1 MTDPS
6 SSPLLATKRRR
17 LRSSSLALTSLM
29 AGTAMSVSACDGSP
43 AANQVRQWEDPPA
56 ASREVDAK
64 TYASLADCKN
74 DGDMTAEQCDTAY
87 AQAQKD
93 SAANAPKFGDQ
104 QSCEERYG
112 VDQCVP
118 RSSNGGGSFF
128 TPLLTGFIVG
138 QALNNM
144 GGRYY
149 GAPMYRDRGGTYYG
163 GSGYPLSRDYV
174 TGRTRVRTDSFNAPE
189 MRAPTR
195 VQSRSSVISRG
206 GFGGGSHGWGG

>member
-1 MTDPS
+1 MSDQPS
-6 SSPLLATKRRR
+6 SPRRR
-17 LRSSSLALTSLM
+17 LRSSGLALTSLM
-29 AGTAMSVSACDGSP
+29 AGTAMSISACDGSP
-43 AANQVRQWEDPPA
+43 GATQWGDPPA

-64 TYASLADCKN
+64 TFASLADCKSS
-74 DGDMTAEQCDTAY
+74 GDMTAEQCDTAY

-93 SAANAPKFGDQ
+93 AAANAPKFGDQ

-118 RSSNGGGSFF
+118 RSSQGGGSFF

-138 QALNNM
+138 QALSNM
-144 GGRYY
+144 GGGYR
-149 GAPMYRDRGGTYYG
+149 GAPMYRDRDGTYYS

-174 TGRTRVRTDSFNAPE
+174 TGRTRVRSDSFDAPE
-189 MRAPTR
+189 ARAPAR

-206 GFGGGSHGWGG
+206 GFGGGGRSFGG

>member
-1 MTDPS
+1 MSDQNATPQILS
-6 SSPLLATKRRR
+6 SSRRR
-17 LRSSSLALTSLM
+17 LRSSGLVLTGLM
-29 AGTAMSVSACDGSP
+29 AGTALSVSACDDPGT
-43 AANQVRQWEDPPA
+43 ATQWGDPPA

-64 TYASLADCKN
+64 TYANLADCKSS
-74 DGDMTAEQCDTAY
+74 GDMSAEQCDTAY

-93 SAANAPKFGDQ
+93 SADNAPKFGDQ

-118 RSSNGGGSFF
+118 RADNNGGGSFF

-138 QALNNM
+138 QVLNNM

-149 GAPMYRDRGGTYYG
+149 GAPMYRDRDGTYYS

-189 MRAPTR
+189 MHAPTR

-206 GFGGGSHGWGG
+206 GFGGGGRSFGG

>member
-1 MTDPS
+1 MSDQTPF
-6 SSPLLATKRRR
+6 PRRR
-17 LRSSSLALTSLM
+17 LRSSGLALTGLM
-29 AGTAMSVSACDGSP
+29 AGTAMSISACDGSP
-43 AANQVRQWEDPPA
+43 AAANWNGDPPA
-56 ASREVDAK
+56 ATSEVDAK
-64 TYASLADCKN
+64 TYASLDACKSS
-74 DGDMTAEQCDTAY
+74 GDMTAEQCDTAY

-112 VDQCVP
+112 VSQCVP
-118 RSSNGGGSFF
+118 RNDNNGGSFF

-149 GAPMYRDRGGTYYG
+149 GAPMYRDRQGTYYG

-174 TGRTRVRTDSFNAPE
+174 TGRTRVRTDSFDAPE
-189 MRAPTR
+189 MRAPAR
-195 VQSRSSVISRG
+195 VQSRSAVISRG
-206 GFGGGSHGWGG
+206 GFGGGGHGWGG

>member
-1 MTDPS
+1 MSDQPS
-6 SSPLLATKRRR
+6 SPRRR
-17 LRSSSLALTSLM
+17 LRSSGLALTGLM
-29 AGTAMSVSACDGSP
+29 AGTAMSISACDGSP
-43 AANQVRQWEDPPA
+43 GATQWGDPPA
-56 ASREVDAK
+56 AVSNVDAK
-64 TYASLADCKN
+64 TFASLDECKSS
-74 DGDMTAEQCDTAY
+74 GDMTAAQCDAAY

-118 RSSNGGGSFF
+118 RNNGGGGSFF

-144 GGRYY
+144 GGGYY

-174 TGRTRVRTDSFNAPE
+174 TGRTRVRADSFDAPA
-189 MRAPTR
+189 MHAPTR

-206 GFGGGSHGWGG
+206 GFGGGGRSYGG

>member
-1 MTDPS
+1 MSDQPS
-6 SSPLLATKRRR
+6 RPSPLARRR
-17 LRSSSLALTSLM
+17 LRSSGLALTGLM

-43 AANQVRQWEDPPA
+43 AATQWGDPPA
-56 ASREVDAK
+56 ATREVDAK
-64 TYASLADCKN
+64 TYASLDACKTS
-74 DGDMTAEQCDTAY
+74 GDMTAQQCDAAY

-118 RSSNGGGSFF
+118 RNNGGGGSFF

-138 QALNNM
+138 QALSNM
-144 GGRYY
+144 GGGYY
-149 GAPMYRDRGGTYYG
+149 GAPMYRDRGGAYYG

-174 TGRTRVRTDSFNAPE
+174 TGRTRVRADSFDAPA
-189 MRAPTR
+189 MHAPTR

-206 GFGGGSHGWGG
+206 GFGGGGRSFGG

>member
-1 MTDPS
+1 MTDQPS
-6 SSPLLATKRRR
+6 LPKPQPARRR
-17 LRSSSLALTSLM
+17 LRSSGLALTGLM

-43 AANQVRQWEDPPA
+43 AATQWGDPPA
-56 ASREVDAK
+56 ATREVDAK
-64 TYASLADCKN
+64 TFASLDDCKKS
-74 DGDMTAEQCDTAY
+74 GDLTAEQCQTAY
-87 AQAQKD
+87 DQAQKD

-118 RSSNGGGSFF
+118 RNNGGGGSFF

-144 GGRYY
+144 GGGYY

-163 GSGYPLSRDYV
+163 GSGQPLSRDYV
-174 TGRTRVRTDSFNAPE
+174 TGRTRVRADSFDAPA
-189 MRAPTR
+189 MHAPAR

-206 GFGGGSHGWGG
+206 GFGGGGRSFGG